1 MKKRFLILTLTVAML
16 FSLAGCQTTPPKEEG
31 TSLPAES
38 TSSTEDTVSRPSE
51 TISSTHWSE
60 VYYASEEDIVAPPK
74 GFVWSETLWV
84 DEDGI
89 AHGESADGMGIYEIL
104 PAEDELSTVA
114 IPILYSESGKVTP
127 LLPKDAELISV
138 ALLEQP
144 RKGYEPVPSSWEEIE
159 ALPPGR
165 YHVVTR
171 VIYTYDINSSACYE
185 YLFTLAIGETP
196 AEREEKVTLQRYDP
210 DGWGISSKEIGDYAV
225 ATPFLEALRALQP
238 TEETVPKISD
248 DVLELGGGDYPVDR
262 GTFWVEADGKIY
274 RVNRDYDEVCLVETH
289 FGEGKVLEMTAE
301 FAKLLQNAW
310 YYAPLDSWIGTYKD
324 GDEKIELR
332 NAFSAPSTVLISV
345 KEIYLDKADRTDN
358 NKIVVELISALD
370 QTVYVSSFS
379 QQSDDNLG
387 SGDSETVELKAGVPV
402 TVELSFFGF
411 SYGYWVTLRADNT
424 MVEITINP

>member
-1 MKKRFLILTLTVAML
+1 MKKIAWILVLTLLLACLTACGGGKTELDKAFTTINVDGGLKIIDYNGNHTTLEIPSTIGKKTVVEIGDEAFAQSYL
-16 FSLAGCQTTPPKEEG
+16 L
-31 TSLPAES
+31 
-38 TSSTEDTVSRPSE
+38 TE
-51 TISSTHWSE
+51 
-60 VYYASEEDIVAPPK
+60 IV
-74 GFVWSETLWV
+74 
-84 DEDGI
+84 
-89 AHGESADGMGIYEIL
+89 
-104 PAEDELSTVA
+104 
-114 IPILYSESGKVTP
+114 IP
-127 LLPKDAELISV
+127 D
-138 ALLEQP
+138 
-144 RKGYEPVPSSWEEIE
+144 PV
-159 ALPPGR
+159 
-165 YHVVTR
+165 R
-171 VIYTYDINSSACYE
+171 VIGDHAFRGC
-185 YLFTLAIGETP
+185 LAL
-196 AEREEKVTLQRYDP
+196 EKIVIP
-210 DGWGISSKEIGDYAV
+210 DSVKEIGDFAI
-225 ATPFLEALRALQP
+225 ATPFLEALHALTP